1 MRRLSK
7 INLVL
12 INTPPVAE
20 RPGKM
25 KRHQSVVFARTPQ
38 RARSLTKATSIALA
52 LGGWL
57 ALAVNAAERSP
68 VSASFT
74 PRELDF
80 HAPAAPAAPA
90 AQAEVTPPS
99 SRSQS
104 YLVYVN
110 QNSSVRLQQVQQ
122 LEPTAFMRQY
132 QGRSIIQAGVF
143 SQTFNAETLAIKLVS
158 QGIDVRIVN
167 LATGEDRD
175 FVSNYK
181 FYFVV
186 IPAKQDKLA
195 NIQQQVEQ
203 LKMGMA
209 VKVSQKEQPRS
220 HVRLGPFINKAQAE
234 NWKRYLKASGLRKAR
249 VYYGN

>member
-1 MRRLSK
+1 
-7 INLVL
+7 
-12 INTPPVAE
+12 
-20 RPGKM
+20 M

-38 RARSLTKATSIALA
+38 IIRSLTKATSIALA

-57 ALAVNAAERSP
+57 ALAVNAARSP

-80 HAPAAPAAPA
+80 HAPSAPSAP

-143 SQTFNAETLAIKLVS
+143 SQTFNAQTLAMKLVS
-158 QGIDVRIVN
+158 HGIDVRIVN

-209 VKVSQKEQPRS
+209 VKVSQKQQPRS

>member
-7 INLVL
+7 INLVF

-20 RPGKM
+20 RSGKM

-38 RARSLTKATSIALA
+38 RARSLTKATSIALV

-80 HAPAAPAAPA
+80 HAPSAPP
-90 AQAEVTPPS
+90 AQAEVTLPS

-143 SQTFNAETLAIKLVS
+143 SQTFNAQTLAMKLVS
-158 QGIDVRIVN
+158 HGIDVRIVN

-195 NIQQQVEQ
+195 KIQQQVEQ

-209 VKVSQKEQPRS
+209 VKVSQKQQPRS

-234 NWKRYLKASGLRKAR
+234 NWRRYLKASGLRKAR

>member
-1 MRRLSK
+1 
-7 INLVL
+7 
-12 INTPPVAE
+12 
-20 RPGKM
+20 M

-38 RARSLTKATSIALA
+38 RARSLTRATSIALA

-80 HAPAAPAAPA
+80 HAPSAP

-143 SQTFNAETLAIKLVS
+143 SQTFNAETLAMKLIS
-158 QGIDVRIVN
+158 HGIDVRIVN

-195 NIQQQVEQ
+195 KIQQQVEQ

>member
-1 MRRLSK
+1 
-7 INLVL
+7 
-12 INTPPVAE
+12 
-20 RPGKM
+20 M
-25 KRHQSVVFARTPQ
+25 KRHQSVVFARSPQ
-38 RARSLTKATSIALA
+38 IIRSLTKATSIALA

-80 HAPAAPAAPA
+80 HAPSAPAAP
-90 AQAEVTPPS
+90 AQAEVTPPT

-143 SQTFNAETLAIKLVS
+143 SQTFNAQTLAMKLVS
-158 QGIDVRIVN
+158 HGIDVRIVN

-186 IPAKQDKLA
+186 IPAKKDKLA
-195 NIQQQVEQ
+195 KIQQQVEQ